1 MIHLKTYLNIE
12 VCFFMRIHQF
22 FLTILV
28 LVHFNLNAQ
37 NLTDTVVF
45 DKVLDTFSIKAE
57 YKIKRGFIEIRDPLM
72 SHSEFVNEVNASVPG
87 FRLEERSPG
96 SYRVS
101 IRANALRSPF
111 GVRNLR
117 VYWNGIPITD
127 PSGNTYFNQFAVNNF
142 NSFSIYK
149 SPETS
154 IYGIGTGGAIIAK
167 NEWADK
173 SFIHADFAKG
183 AFQLYQFS
191 ANGQWIGNK
200 IKSNLTYH
208 FSEADGYRQQ
218 SAMKRNNISW
228 SSKIQVQPK
237 HFLQTNLLYN
247 HLFYETP
254 GGLTEAE
261 YIQNPGLARS
271 AAGSQPSAV
280 DANAYIH
287 QNNLTAGIT
296 HQFLVNKLMQNEFT
310 VFLNYSDI
318 QNSAIRNYEQRNEPN
333 IGVRNLYNLDFKIK
347 KMKINWQS
355 GFEYQKGNHHIQ
367 VFKNNK
373 GVPLENITDDKVKLE
388 NIILFTNMKLLFSKK
403 WNLDAGLSNT
413 MNQVS
418 FTRLG
423 AVNAEKHTMKF
434 KNEWTPQFSMSRVLQ
449 KNMMAQLS
457 VSKGFSTPTI
467 SELLPSNYIVNKN
480 LQAERGWNKELIVL
494 YQKHILDHT
503 PLMIKLT
510 GFNYQLKNA
519 IVQRRDQE
527 GADYFMNAGATQQ
540 NGIEV
545 EVSVDKRL
553 KGLFQNL
560 SIKTTY
566 AFSHFKYRQFEKL
579 GIEYS
584 GKYIPGTPMH
594 SMGLVGDLMFKN
606 RFYIHSVYNGV
617 SKIYLNDANTAV
629 AKPYHLLG
637 LRLGYHVPFFSNS
650 VSVYLGINNALNET
664 YSLGN
669 DVNAFGG
676 RYFNA
681 AASRNIY
688 GGIKLNLSN
697 H

>member
-1 MIHLKTYLNIE
+1 MKAHLYFLAILVLIHLKL
-12 VCFFMRIHQF
+12 H
-22 FLTILV
+22 
-28 LVHFNLNAQ
+28 AQ
-37 NLTDTVVF
+37 NVPDTVEF
-45 DKVLDTFSIKAE
+45 NKVLDTFSIKAE
-57 YKIKRGFIEIRDPLM
+57 YKIKRGFIEIYEPPVIY
-72 SHSEFVNEVNASVPG
+72 SEFVNEVNASVPG

-96 SYRVS
+96 SYRIN

-111 GVRNLR
+111 GVRNVR

-173 SFIHADFAKG
+173 NHINVDFLVG
-183 AFQLYQFS
+183 AFRHHQFS
-191 ANGQWIGNK
+191 ANGQRIGNK
-200 IKSNLTYH
+200 IKSNLSYH

-218 SAMKRNNISW
+218 SAMKRNNLSW
-228 SSKIQVQPK
+228 SSKNQVRPK
-237 HFLQTNLLYN
+237 HFLHTHVLYN

-254 GGLTEAE
+254 GGLTLSE
-261 YIQNPGLARS
+261 YEQNPRQARS

-280 DANAYIH
+280 AANAFIH

-296 HQFLVNKLMQNEFT
+296 HQYLMNKWMQNELT
-310 VFLNYSDI
+310 IFLNYSDI
-318 QNSAIRNYEQRNEPN
+318 QNSAIRNYEKRNEPN

-347 KMKINWQS
+347 NLKINWQS
-355 GFEYQKGNHHIQ
+355 GFEFQNGNHHIQ

-373 GVPLENITDDKVKLE
+373 GLPIENITDDKVRLE
-388 NIILFTNMKLLFSKK
+388 NFILFTNMKLLFSKK
-403 WNLDAGLSNT
+403 WKLDAGLSNT
-413 MNQVS
+413 MNQVF

-423 AVNAEKHTMKF
+423 DFNTEKHTMKF
-434 KNEWTPQFSMSRVLQ
+434 NNEWTPQFSVSRVVQ
-449 KNMMAQLS
+449 KNLIAQLS
-457 VSKGFSTPTI
+457 ISKGFSTPTI
-467 SELLPSNYIVNKN
+467 SELLPSNYIINKN
-480 LQAERGWNKELIVL
+480 LQAEHGWNKELIVL
-494 YQKHILDHT
+494 YQKHILDYT

-527 GADYFMNAGATQQ
+527 GADYFINAGATQQ
-540 NGIEV
+540 NGIEI
-545 EVSVDKRL
+545 EMNVDRRL
-553 KGLFQNL
+553 KGLIQNL
-560 SIKTTY
+560 FVKTTY

-579 GIEYS
+579 GIDYS
-584 GKYIPGTPMH
+584 GKFLPGTPMH
-594 SMGLVGDLMFKN
+594 SVGMIGDFIFKN
-606 RFYIHSVYNGV
+606 GFYTHIVYNGV
-617 SKIYLNDANTAV
+617 SKIYLNDANTAL

-637 LRLGYHVPFFSNS
+637 MRLGYKLPFFRNS
-650 VSVYLGINNALNET
+650 VSIYFGINNVLNEK

-688 GGIKLNLSN
+688 AGLKLNLSN